1 MTNKLCIY
9 CGKKEATTKDHV
21 PPKSFFAK
29 PRPSNLI
36 TVPSCDECNANKYG
50 KDDERIR
57 NIITS
62 IDTTEVHPV
71 VQGKIDQKR
80 DRSFCR
86 PEGMS
91 NFDHLI
97 GSIQMAHR
105 YSENGNYLGRAPAFN
120 LDQRIVDKFLER
132 MVRAL
137 LFKENGIE
145 YTQLDV
151 KWKMAPTEKDLAEM
165 PNEIKHFL
173 FSRPVKEI
181 GNGIFAYIGYFIEGK
196 SNSLWLMNFYEGIE
210 FMVLVKKKPLNI

>member
-1 MTNKLCIY
+1 MTNQLCIY
-9 CGKKEATTKDHV
+9 CGEKEATTKDHV

-29 PRPSNLI
+29 PWPSNLI
-36 TVPSCDECNANKYG
+36 TVPSCDDCNGKYG

-62 IDTTEVHPV
+62 IDTTEVHPM

-80 DRSFCR
+80 DRSFRR
-86 PEGMS
+86 PEGRS

-97 GSIQMAHR
+97 GSIQMTNR
-105 YSENGNYLGRAPAFN
+105 YSDNGHNLGRAPAFN
-120 LDQRIVDKFLER
+120 LDQGIVDNFLER

-151 KWKMAPTEKDLAEM
+151 KWKMTPTEKDLATM
-165 PNEIKHFL
+165 PNEIKAFL
-173 FSRPVKEI
+173 FSKPVKEI
-181 GNGIFAYIGYFIEGK
+181 GNGIFAYIGYFSEGK
-196 SNSLWLMNFYEGIE
+196 PNSLWLMNFYEGIE
-210 FMVLVKKKPLNI
+210 FMVLVKKAS